1 METIDFRKN
10 IYYSKIAFSTKTN
23 NSMAIYKVANLY
35 EDKYVYFTLLD
46 DWYYDYYY
54 PYYPDELSSGNS
66 TIFEVCN
73 NKTNFCQRH
82 VKIYYFEKNVEY
94 TIKIHYLKGHYYSY
108 NSEYYNPQ
116 YIFFPITNNNFKQ
129 INSDDSGIFF

>member
-1 METIDFRKN
+1 METIDFSKN

-82 VKIYYFEKNVEY
+82 VKIY
-94 TIKIHYLKGHYYSY
+94 
-108 NSEYYNPQ
+108 
-116 YIFFPITNNNFKQ
+116 
-129 INSDDSGIFF
+129 